1 MKRNGRVTT
10 QSMASQR
17 GYAFVTALVIGSLVL
32 MIALVAIARDQ
43 SDRSISGGFILE
55 ARSAAL
61 AEAAV
66 ATYQSFLL
74 EYPALATYSD
84 CENKNTATGECYDSG
99 ATQSWFRAENIRA
112 AIGGCAGSPSLSD
125 PQVNQI
131 HDVAAKN
138 WQNIALDDPADITQ
152 GQFRLVRYEYKPDT
166 TGAGQPKTPGTGRFI
181 LEGRIEEGV
190 SHQSQA
196 KTIGGSATSRIEL
209 EFRVK
214 PGPAKE
220 TSVGLWAEDF
230 DISGLSG
237 PKIQTNACD
246 IGGLNE
252 QSEVQPYLG
261 NLPDDQPA
269 TVGYSSP
276 VAPPLPA
283 GGAAPFAPG
292 PGVYNIIEPISL
304 NNNEVCRLPML
315 GESQISTLD
324 PSVLGSTK
332 CLSPDSAPPPPLNET
347 PTYDNSGRPIYRYN
361 ILKPISIDD
370 NDGNED
376 GVDND
381 AQLILGKTGTETIV
395 LYVQDDIILKRGGRI
410 STQPGTRVIIYLQGS
425 IKSEGKPP
433 GEYPYGVFDVRSGKP
448 EDFQIYAYS
457 PKDID
462 LQDEQQVGG
471 VIYAPEAQVKL
482 LNGKFDGMIWAKHWT
497 GKDNFEVQ
505 NTSINPQEL
514 QIKIPGPDRISP
526 ATSWRQSA
534 VQ

>member
-1 MKRNGRVTT
+1 MMLG
-10 QSMASQR
+10 
-17 GYAFVTALVIGSLVL
+17 
-32 MIALVAIARDQ
+32 LVAIARDQ
-43 SDRSISGGFILE
+43 SDRSISDAFILE

-61 AEAAV
+61 AEAAA

-74 EYPALATYSD
+74 QYPVLATYAD
-84 CENKNTATGECYDSG
+84 CETKNTATGECYDSG

-112 AIGGCAGSPSLSD
+112 EIGGCAGSPSLSD
-125 PQVNQI
+125 SQVNQI
-131 HDVAAKN
+131 HDLAAKN
-138 WQNIALDDPADITQ
+138 WQNIALDDPTNITQ
-152 GQFRLVRYEYKPDT
+152 GQFRLIKYEYKPHT
-166 TGAGQPKTPGTGRFI
+166 TGAGQPKTPGTGRLI
-181 LEGRIEEGV
+181 LEGRVDEEV
-190 SHQSQA
+190 NSQSQA
-196 KTIGGSATSRIEL
+196 KTIGDSATSRVEL
-209 EFRVK
+209 EFQVK

-230 DISGLSG
+230 DISGVSG
-237 PKIQTNACD
+237 PKIQANACD

-261 NLPDDQPA
+261 NLPNTQPA
-269 TVGYSSP
+269 TVGFSAP

-292 PGVYNIIEPISL
+292 PGVYDIIEPISL
-304 NNNEVCRLPML
+304 KNNEVCRLPML

-324 PSVLGSTK
+324 PSVTRDTK
-332 CLSPDSAPPPPLNET
+332 CLSPHSAPPLNET
-347 PTYDNSGRPIYRYN
+347 PTYDNAGRPIYRYN
-361 ILKPISIDD
+361 ILKPTTIDD
-370 NDGNED
+370 DAGNKDGM
-376 GVDND
+376 DND

-410 STQPGTRVIIYLQGS
+410 SIQTGTRVIIYLQGS

-462 LQDEQQVGG
+462 LQDDQQVGG
-471 VIYAPEAQVKL
+471 VIYAPKAQVKL
-482 LNGKFDGMIWAKHWT
+482 LNGKFDGVIWAKYWA
-497 GKDNFEVQ
+497 GQDNFEVQ
-505 NTSINPQEL
+505 NTLINPQEL
-514 QIKIPGPDRISP
+514 EIKIPGPNRISP